1 MYDTICGLT
10 LVMIHTV
17 IRLTVSINL
26 EGAGLTEIPT
36 TLSSDITFLA
46 LSDNLISSIPSN
58 AFHSFTDLV
67 DIELNKNLL
76 TEFPN
81 VVPVADTLTKL
92 DISENSLT
100 YVPQNIISELVN
112 LRYLKIGKNS
122 ITLLP
127 DLSMLDQ
134 LIDFNGYKNLYTTL
148 DTNALADLADISEIH
163 LNNNPPLTIGIDL
176 VLSATLVTLKLGK
189 NTLGPTGYICDLGPN
204 ECSLDVLYNHETNL
218 DAVPQM
224 FDFKDNLTQLYLS
237 TNSLTDVGVA
247 GETGLQIFTTLF
259 ILDCSHNL
267 LTQIPNLSG
276 SIETIREIHLVNNS
290 ITTVLP
296 IHVMGMINLQTL
308 DLSMNAI
315 TTLPYF
321 PINSLT
327 SLTQLNIDQQDIN
340 CNCEMAWMKSTNT
353 IIPAAPCV
361 TPVSMLNV
369 VLDDIPEED
378 FICDWTILTGNISYC
393 GIKLMMMMCNEN
405 NALLDVTLD

>member
-1 MYDTICGLT
+1 MYDITFKVILVLHTSIGLIFG
-10 LVMIHTV
+10 LEI
-17 IRLTVSINL
+17 
-26 EGAGLTEIPT
+26 EGAGLTEFP
-36 TLSSDITFLA
+36 SDIPLDTLFLS
-46 LSDNLISSIPSN
+46 LTNNLISSIPHD
-58 AFHSFTDLV
+58 AFDNFSDMGVIKLS
-67 DIELNKNLL
+67 KNLL

-81 VVPVADTLTKL
+81 VVPVADTLTDF

-100 YVPQNIISELVN
+100 NIPQHIISELVN

-122 ITLLP
+122 ISVLP
-127 DLSMLDQ
+127 DLSMLDH

-148 DTNALADLADISEIH
+148 DTNALADMADISEIH
-163 LNNNPPLTIGIDL
+163 LNNNPSLTIGIDL

-189 NTLGPTGYICDLGPN
+189 NTLGPTGYICDSGPN

-218 DAVPQM
+218 DTVPRM
-224 FDFKDNLTQLYLS
+224 SDFKDNLTQLYLS
-237 TNSLTDVGVA
+237 TNSLTDAGVA

-276 SIETIREIHLVNNS
+276 STGTIREIHLVNNS
-290 ITTVLP
+290 ITIVLP

-308 DLSMNAI
+308 DLSLNAI

-321 PINSLT
+321 PVDSLT

-340 CNCEMAWMKSTNT
+340 CNCEMIWMKSTNT

-369 VLDDIPEED
+369 VLDDIPEEH
-378 FICDWTILTGNISYC
+378 FICDWTILTGNISDYR
-393 GIKLMMMMCNEN
+393 IKVVMIVLK
-405 NALLDVTLD
+405 

>member
-1 MYDTICGLT
+1 MYDITFKVILVLHTSIGLIFG
-10 LVMIHTV
+10 LEI
-17 IRLTVSINL
+17 
-26 EGAGLTEIPT
+26 EGAGLTEFP
-36 TLSSDITFLA
+36 SDIPLDTLFLS
-46 LSDNLISSIPSN
+46 LTNNLISSIPN
-58 AFHSFTDLV
+58 DAFDNFMDMVVIKLS
-67 DIELNKNLL
+67 KNLL

-81 VVPVADTLTKL
+81 VVPVADTLTDF

-100 YVPQNIISELVN
+100 NIPQHIISELVN

-122 ITLLP
+122 ITVLP
-127 DLSMLDQ
+127 DLSMLDH

-148 DTNALADLADISEIH
+148 DTNALADMADISEIH
-163 LNNNPPLTIGIDL
+163 LNNNPSLTIGIDL

-189 NTLGPTGYICDLGPN
+189 NTLGPTGYICDFGPN

-218 DAVPQM
+218 DTVPRM
-224 FDFKDNLTQLYLS
+224 SDFKDNLTQLYLS

-290 ITTVLP
+290 VTTVLP
-296 IHVMGMINLQTL
+296 IHVIGMINLQTL
-308 DLSMNAI
+308 DLSLNAI

-327 SLTQLNIDQQDIN
+327 SLTELNIDQQDIN

-353 IIPAAPCV
+353 ITPAAPCV
-361 TPVSMLNV
+361 TPVSMLNA

-378 FICDWTILTGNISYC
+378 FICDWTTLTGSVSDYR
-393 GIKLMMMMCNEN
+393 IKVVMIVLK
-405 NALLDVTLD
+405 